1 MEQLEALCI
10 ELGISEHI
18 PALSE
23 LRDDLL
29 RYTAAQL
36 QESAN
41 ALAAKTAELEA
52 TQQALA
58 TAQAQLA
65 ALQ

>member
-1 MEQLEALCI
+1 MELEALCI
-10 ELGISEHI
+10 QLGISEHI

-23 LRDDLL
+23 LRDELL
-29 RYTAAQL
+29 RDTAAQL
-36 QESAN
+36 QASAN
-41 ALAAKTAELEA
+41 ELAAKTAELET

-58 TAQAQLA
+58 AAQAELA

>member
-1 MEQLEALCI
+1 MELEALCI

-23 LRDDLL
+23 FRDKLL
-29 RYTAAQL
+29 RATAAQL
-36 QESAN
+36 QEA
-41 ALAAKTAELEA
+41 ALDVAAKTAELATTKEA
-52 TQQALA
+52 LNA
-58 TAQAQLA
+58 AQAELA

>member
-1 MEQLEALCI
+1 MELEALCI
-10 ELGISEHI
+10 ELGIPEHI

-23 LRDDLL
+23 LRDELL
-29 RYTAAQL
+29 RDTAAQL

-41 ALAAKTAELEA
+41 ELAAKTAELET

-58 TAQAQLA
+58 AAQAQLA
-65 ALQ
+65 TLQ